1 MRVINTDLLTLL
13 EADEG
18 YLLYSP
24 ATNQYYKKVYLGKND
39 SPDNYRE
46 VIDEEYQDTTDL
58 EKITKEQDDVLL
70 DVAYRITILEIV
82 AGIVVDNKIL

>member
-1 MRVINTDLLTLL
+1 MRVTNTDSLTIL

-18 YLLYSP
+18 KLLFSQS
-24 ATNQYYKKVYLGKND
+24 TNQYYKKVYLGKND

-82 AGIVVDNKIL
+82 AGIVIDNKIL

>member
-1 MRVINTDLLTLL
+1 MRVTNTDLLTLL
-13 EADEG
+13 EAEEG

-24 ATNQYYKKVYLGKND
+24 STNQYYKKVYLGKND

>member
-1 MRVINTDLLTLL
+1 MRVTNTDILTLL
-13 EADEG
+13 EAEEG
-18 YLLYSP
+18 YLLYSSS
-24 ATNQYYKKVYLGKND
+24 TNQYYKKVYLGKND